1 MEKLAATCAF
11 LFAANV
17 VAWVS
22 ALTGCGKTRF
32 GGQWTEF
39 GPRIGIGGSLTAP
52 PSHTTVHTDHVHGGS
67 LDYAARTTREGR
79 PSAVKK
85 ALGRATCMAGV
96 RAIRQGP

>member
-1 MEKLAATCAF
+1 MGCDAGKRAQGSKLGGCEKKRC
-11 LFAANV
+11 
-17 VAWVS
+17 
-22 ALTGCGKTRF
+22 
-32 GGQWTEF
+32 TEQSGEF
-39 GPRIGIGGSLTAP
+39 RPAIGIGGSLTAP

-79 PSAVKK
+79 PRAVKK